1 MAVPNEVI
9 TWSLGGNG
17 TTDKGGVPVA
27 MEWDTAS
34 MIDHGGFDSFS
45 GSFPLPMTGGVVAR
59 PNPFPSNWAP
69 GVEATQGIDP
79 VAIMH
84 LPKHARQGQ
93 IVTGTRKNG
102 KIVWKGV
109 ISQPPRIIEGRVT
122 VKAEGWKVLVE
133 RGTDRVAFQLAD
145 ATQWSRKHEAPFS
158 VYGNANGS
166 KFSLWAKKDS
176 LGFDQQTVAYVN
188 ADNDGYGLYLGAA
201 GPIGRFKFTY
211 RNDGMNAN
219 FDIRTFGALDLG
231 GATQI
236 DTFAASTADS
246 TAKNIDVTG
255 AGNYNTLIVQLHA
268 TAGFTPGATHR
279 CWLENVTV
287 TNTDVGNSTT
297 FTGGQVAADIA
308 NRLGYTDKTTTGS
321 TNLLPYDSTGSWT
334 DLMDYAAMCEDYC
347 WLVIDDPTNQ
357 NPAAMYFRPY
367 GNKTW
372 RTSMQQIANDS
383 LEIQPLYNRWTTNYF
398 RPRNVPQHLTN
409 RPSDFGITDPLQGS
423 AIPFPWPEPEQL
435 DHPQRS
441 TNLASTINQL
451 GLTRM
456 TKMRLQGSCTVNALF
471 GPGVPFDM
479 MAGDTLII
487 GDFLPPVGAQ
497 RIAAINYNADGTATV
512 TLDRY
517 FDLEDTLRKARHHV
531 RRHRR

>member
-1 MAVPNEVI
+1 MGVPNEVI

-17 TTDKGGVPVA
+17 TTDSGGTAVA

-84 LPKHARQGQ
+84 LPKYARQGQ
-93 IVTGTRKNG
+93 VVTGTRKNG

-109 ISQPPRIIEGRVT
+109 ISQPPRIIEGRVM

-133 RGTDRVAFQLAD
+133 RGTDRITYQMAD
-145 ATQWSRKHEAPFS
+145 ATQWSLGTDQPFS
-158 VYGNANGS
+158 GAGYQGANHQKFDTFTKKDAIGWKLNGS
-166 KFSLWAKKDS
+166 QAFAVDDRLFYVMYCPGQ
-176 LGFDQQTVAYVN
+176 LIQRVAFTMRRTGSAGN
-188 ADNDGYGLYLGAA
+188 FELEIFTATDLGAA
-201 GPIGRFKFTY
+201 AATG
-211 RNDGMNAN
+211 
-219 FDIRTFGALDLG
+219 LG
-231 GATQI
+231 TTAW
-236 DTFAASTADS
+236 STADGTTKSITLTTPATTMLISMHS
-246 TAKNIDVTG
+246 TAIS
-255 AGNYNTLIVQLHA
+255 
-268 TAGFTPGATHR
+268 TPGAFKG
-279 CWLENVTV
+279 WLEDIRVSCVT
-287 TNTDVGNSTT
+287 TSDT
-297 FTGGQVAADIA
+297 FTGGKIAADIA
-308 NRLGYTDKTTTGS
+308 GRLGYTDKTTTGS

-347 WLVIDDPTNQ
+347 WLVVDDPTNQ

-398 RPRNVPQHLTN
+398 RPRNVPHHLTS

-423 AIPFPWPEPEQL
+423 AIPFPWPEPEL
-435 DHPQRS
+435 LEHPQRA
-441 TNLASTINQL
+441 TDLASTINQL

-456 TKMRLQGSCTVNALF
+456 TKYRLQGSCTVNALF

-487 GDFLPPVGAQ
+487 GDFSPPVGAQ

-517 FDLEDTLRKARHHV
+517 FDLEDTLRKARHRV